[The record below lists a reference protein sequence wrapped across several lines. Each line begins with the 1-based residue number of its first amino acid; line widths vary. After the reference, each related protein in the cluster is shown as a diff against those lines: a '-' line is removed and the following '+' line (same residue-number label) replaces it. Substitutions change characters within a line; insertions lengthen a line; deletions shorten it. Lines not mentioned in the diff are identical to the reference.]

1 MLKYIDS
8 HAHYD
13 DSAFDGDRDVLLPQL
28 HENGVMNIITIGC
41 SERSSKAAAAL
52 AEKYDFMYFA
62 PGIHPEEANTVGDGY
77 KELIVSLCGHRKA
90 VAVGEIGL
98 DYHYEGY
105 DKARQKE
112 LFETQ
117 LEIARR
123 LDKPVI
129 IHMRDATADT
139 MEILRKYRPRGVVH
153 CFSGSAETAEEVIG
167 LGMYIGFTGAL
178 TFKNARKAIESAER
192 IPLDRILVETD
203 CPYMAPEPFRGKR
216 CDSSMIAYTLT
227 KLAEIKGITPEQA
240 AEATAENTRRLFSGM
255 THS

>member
-13 DSAFDGDRDVLLPQL
+13 DSAFDGDRDTLLPQL
-28 HENGVMNIITIGC
+28 RENGVMNIITIGC

-77 KELIVSLCGHRKA
+77 TELIVSLCGHRKA

-98 DYHYEGY
+98 DYHYEGF

-112 LFETQ
+112 IFVTQ

-129 IHMRDATADT
+129 IHMRDATEDT
-139 MEILRKYRPRGVVH
+139 MERRRK
-153 CFSGSAETAEEVIG
+153 
-167 LGMYIGFTGAL
+167 
-178 TFKNARKAIESAER
+178 
-192 IPLDRILVETD
+192 
-203 CPYMAPEPFRGKR
+203 
-216 CDSSMIAYTLT
+216 
-227 KLAEIKGITPEQA
+227 
-240 AEATAENTRRLFSGM
+240 
-255 THS
+255 